1 MCKFTEDLSKEMEID
16 IRKYNIDIKNVNR
29 ILCYIPSISV
39 TCWLSMT
46 FYATLKFGRLPI
58 YGLDPDPSSMSIDWL
73 DFIAIIAA
81 FISIFTI
88 PTTLFLTIDLILNK
102 QKLLYADKIA
112 ILVSTTCIMTFII
125 SKYYLT
131 DTFLWIMD

>member
-1 MCKFTEDLSKEMEID
+1 MEIGF
-16 IRKYNIDIKNVNR
+16 RKYNTDIKDINR
-29 ILCYIPSISV
+29 FLCYIPSISI

-46 FYATLKFGRLPI
+46 FYAALILGRLPI
-58 YGLDPDPSSMSIDWL
+58 YGLDPDPSSMFIDWL

-81 FISIFTI
+81 IISFFTI

-102 QKLLYADKIA
+102 QKLLYADIIA
-112 ILVSTTCIMTFII
+112 ILVSTTCIMTFIL